1 MCGLCGIFDDGRR
14 WMDAAATLDLAAFRR
29 ERLRR
34 VAIIRCV
41 LEPVRVSVDDWEG
54 ASFLVRGP
62 TGAVEIVDNLFDLWR
77 KAEVLSGRTLDP
89 LADMPFR
96 AVDEL

>member
-14 WMDAAATLDLAAFRR
+14 WIDAAAPLDPATFRR

-34 VAIIRCV
+34 VDIIRSV
-41 LEPVRVSVDDWEG
+41 FAPLHVGVDDWEG

-77 KAEVLSGRTLDP
+77 KAETLSGHRLDP
-89 LADMPFR
+89 LAEGPAGDAP
-96 AVDEL
+96 

>member
-14 WMDAAATLDLAAFRR
+14 WMDAAATLDPATFRR

-34 VAIIRCV
+34 VDIIRSV
-41 LEPVRVSVDDWEG
+41 LAPLHVGVDDWEG

-77 KAEVLSGRTLDP
+77 KAETLSGQRLDP
-89 LADMPFR
+89 LAEGPAGDAP
-96 AVDEL
+96 

>member
-14 WMDAAATLDLAAFRR
+14 WMDAAATLDPATFRR

-34 VAIIRCV
+34 VDIIRSV
-41 LEPVRVSVDDWEG
+41 LAPLHVGVDDWEG

-77 KAEVLSGRTLDP
+77 KAETLSGH
-89 LADMPFR
+89 R
-96 AVDEL
+96 AVHLGL

>member
-14 WMDAAATLDLAAFRR
+14 WMDAAATLDLATFRR

-34 VAIIRCV
+34 VDIIRSV
-41 LEPVRVSVDDWEG
+41 LAPLRVGVDDWEG

-77 KAEVLSGRTLDP
+77 KAETLSGHRLDP
-89 LADMPFR
+89 LAEGPAGDAP
-96 AVDEL
+96 

>member
-1 MCGLCGIFDDGRR
+1 MCGLCGIFDGGRR
-14 WMDAAATLDLAAFRR
+14 WMDAAATLDPAAFRR

-34 VAIIRCV
+34 VDIIRSV
-41 LEPVRVSVDDWEG
+41 LAPLHVGVDDWEG

-77 KAEVLSGRTLDP
+77 KAETLSGHRLDP
-89 LADMPFR
+89 LAEGPAGDAP
-96 AVDEL
+96 

>member
-14 WMDAAATLDLAAFRR
+14 WLDRAATLDPAALRR

-34 VAIIRCV
+34 VAIVRRV
-41 LEPVRVSVDDWEG
+41 LAPTGVIVDDWEG
-54 ASFLVRGP
+54 ASFLVQGP

-77 KAEVLSGRTLDP
+77 KAEQLGHRRLDP
-89 LADMPFR
+89 LDAAPGAGTD
-96 AVDEL
+96 

>member
-14 WMDAAATLDLAAFRR
+14 WLDRAATLDPAALRR
-29 ERLRR
+29 ERLGR
-34 VAIIRCV
+34 VAIVRKV
-41 LEPVRVSVDDWEG
+41 LAPHGIVVDDWEG

-77 KAEVLSGRTLDP
+77 KAEQLGHRRLDH
-89 LADMPFR
+89 LAVHDG
-96 AVDEL
+96 AGAE

>member
-1 MCGLCGIFDDGRR
+1 MCGLCGIFEGGRR
-14 WMDAAATLDLAAFRR
+14 WLDAAATLDPTAVRR

-34 VAIIRCV
+34 LAIIRRV
-41 LEPVRVSVDDWEG
+41 LAPTRVTVDDWEG

-77 KAEVLSGRTLDP
+77 QAEILSGARLDP
-89 LADMPFR
+89 LSPAIR
-96 AVDEL
+96 TLVAL

>member
-14 WMDAAATLDLAAFRR
+14 WLDRAATLDPAALRR
-29 ERLRR
+29 ERMRR
-34 VAIIRCV
+34 VAIVRRV
-41 LEPVRVSVDDWEG
+41 LAPTGVAVDDWEG

-77 KAEVLSGRTLDP
+77 KAEQLGHRRLDP
-89 LADMPFR
+89 LSLVPGVG
-96 AVDEL
+96 VD

>member
-1 MCGLCGIFDDGRR
+1 MCGLCGIFDGGRR
-14 WMDAAATLDLAAFRR
+14 WMDAAAILDSATFRR

-34 VAIIRCV
+34 VDIIRGV
-41 LEPVRVSVDDWEG
+41 LAPVRVGVDDWEG

-77 KAEVLSGRTLDP
+77 KAESLSGRRLDP
-89 LADMPFR
+89 LAEPADP
-96 AVDEL
+96 AADAS

>member
-14 WMDAAATLDLAAFRR
+14 WLDRAATLNPAALRR
-29 ERLRR
+29 ERMRR
-34 VAIIRCV
+34 VAIVQRV
-41 LEPVRVSVDDWEG
+41 LAPTGVAVDDWEG

-77 KAEVLSGRTLDP
+77 KAEQLGHRRLDP
-89 LADMPFR
+89 LSIAPGVGAD
-96 AVDEL
+96 

>member
-14 WMDAAATLDLAAFRR
+14 WLDAASVDPADLRR

-34 VAIIRCV
+34 VAIVKRV
-41 LEPVRVSVDDWEG
+41 LAPTRVSVDDWEG

-62 TGAVEIVDNLFDLWR
+62 TGAVEVVDNLFDLWR
-77 KAEVLSGRTLDP
+77 TAETLGRRRLDP
-89 LADMPFR
+89 LSADFALAPR
-96 AVDEL
+96 PR